1 MLFVHAVEAQ
11 GGSACLPLAVMLS
24 TAIFQIGHLAS
35 VLLHPRPAIASGAIS
50 RFSLFPFPNCNFLSC
65 RFGLLTVM
73 MLRLER
79 LNGNEYEF
87 FQTASNKGF
96 YGLL

>member
-35 VLLHPRPAIASGAIS
+35 VLLPPRPAIALGAIS
-50 RFSLFPFPNCNFLSC
+50 RFSLFPFPNCNSLSWG
-65 RFGLLTVM
+65 FGLLLIVM
-73 MLRLER
+73 MLRLES
-79 LNGNEYEF
+79 LNGNMNMNL
-87 FQTASNKGF
+87 S
-96 YGLL
+96 